1 MSRKI
6 MQLSLGTLV
15 VVALVVVAYLGA
27 SRVRQVIGKQKVELK
42 ESATGMHTEFLLWEL
57 TGNTILNSNITR

>member
-6 MQLSLGTLV
+6 MQLSFGTLV

-27 SRVRQVIGKQKVELK
+27 SRVRQVIGKQNVEMK

-57 TGNTILNSNITR
+57 TGSTILNSNIAK

>member
-42 ESATGMHTEFLLWEL
+42 ENATGMHTEFLLWEL
-57 TGNTILNSNITR
+57 TGNTILNSNIGR

>member
-6 MQLSLGTLV
+6 MQLSFGTLI

-27 SRVRQVIGKQKVELK
+27 SRMRQVIGKQNVEVK
-42 ESATGMHTEFLLWEL
+42 ESATGLHTEFLLWEL
-57 TGNTILNSNITR
+57 TGNTILNSNIAK

>member
-15 VVALVVVAYLGA
+15 ILALVVVAYLGA
-27 SRVRQVIGKQKVELK
+27 SRVRQVIGNQNVEMK
-42 ESATGMHTEFLLWEL
+42 ETPAGMHTEFLLWEL
-57 TGNTILNSNITR
+57 TGNTILNSNIAK

>member
-6 MQLSLGTLV
+6 MQLSFGTLV

-27 SRVRQVIGKQKVELK
+27 SRVRQVIGKQNVEMK
-42 ESATGMHTEFLLWEL
+42 QSATGMHTEFLLWEL
-57 TGNTILNSNITR
+57 TGRTILNSNIAK